1 MKKEQILVVLSG
13 SPNCGKTTMLK
24 KVVLSLC
31 GQADYDDSPCFTLL
45 FKNKKIGIALNGDD
59 KNTVEE
65 NLKHLLKNEQCDL
78 VITPCR
84 TKGETL
90 TAVNFSIQKN
100 KIEQVY
106 FISKV
111 RLEKLG
117 SKINEEEFD
126 KFNQIESEY
135 FIRFIEILIK

>member
-1 MKKEQILVVLSG
+1 MKKEQVLVILSG

-24 KVVLSLC
+24 KVILSFC
-31 GQADYDDSPCFTLL
+31 GQTDCEHTYFTFL
-45 FKNKKIGIALNGDD
+45 FKNKKIGVALDGD
-59 KNTVEE
+59 TQYVVSE
-65 NLKHLLKNEQCDL
+65 NLKYLLEKERCDL

-84 TKGETL
+84 TKGGTL

-117 SKINEEEFD
+117 SQINEEEFD

-135 FIRFIEILIK
+135 FIRFVESLIK

>member
-1 MKKEQILVVLSG
+1 MKKEQILVILSG

-24 KVVLSLC
+24 KVVLSFC
-31 GQADYDDSPCFTLL
+31 RQTDCEHTCFTFL
-45 FKNKKIGIALNGDD
+45 FKNKKIGIALDGDD
-59 KNTVEE
+59 QNTIEE
-65 NLKHLLKNEQCDL
+65 NLKYLLEKERCDL

-84 TKGETL
+84 TKGGTL

-111 RLEKLG
+111 RLEKL
-117 SKINEEEFD
+117 SSNITEEEFD
-126 KFNQIESEY
+126 KFNQMESEY
-135 FIRFIEILIK
+135 FTCFIKSLIQ

>member
-1 MKKEQILVVLSG
+1 MKKEQVLVILSG

-24 KVVLSLC
+24 KVILSFC
-31 GQADYDDSPCFTLL
+31 GQTDCEHTYFTFL
-45 FKNKKIGIALNGDD
+45 FKNKKIGISLEGDTQ
-59 KNTVEE
+59 NVVEE
-65 NLKHLLKNEQCDL
+65 NLKYLLEKEWCDL

-84 TKGETL
+84 TKGGTL